1 MPDISWPLVPI
12 QLRGELHETIWGGR
26 NLATYAGKA
35 VPAGMQVGESWETAL
50 TSIAVNPP
58 YQGQSLGEIVRILD
72 ERLLGWRSVELVGH
86 RFPLLTKFLDAEQR
100 LSVQVHP
107 DDLYAA
113 LHENGKLGKTETWY
127 IVHAEPGAQLVLG
140 LTHTV
145 NQDEVRHAIEAG
157 SLEDLLYTFPARAGD
172 VVYVPAGTV
181 HAIGAGIV
189 LYELQEYS
197 DVTYRLYDYGRLQS
211 NGNPRELQV
220 DKSLEVMHCRPA
232 GGVVVEPVTLPA
244 DPGFAGERRV
254 LVACTYFLEEELRF
268 RGMYAATTMASSC
281 HILSVLQGQCDICSH
296 GVHLSL
302 GEGDTV
308 VVPAALLDYRIE
320 SSAGVHAL
328 LSYVPTTDDQKA
340 RAWSEGQSAAHQ
352 LISRSNWE

>member
-12 QLRGELHETIWGGR
+12 QLRGDLHETIWGGR

-35 VPAGMQVGESWETAL
+35 IPAGLRVGESWETAL
-50 TSIAVNPP
+50 ESIAVNPP
-58 YQGQSLGEIVRILD
+58 YQGHSLGEIVQILD
-72 ERLLGWRSVELVGH
+72 ERLIGWRSVELVGH

-113 LHENGKLGKTETWY
+113 LHEDGKLGKTETWY

-145 NQDEVRHAIEAG
+145 SQDEVRHAIEAG
-157 SLEDLLYTFPARAGD
+157 NLENLLYTFPAHAGD

-211 NGNPRELQV
+211 NGKPRELHV
-220 DKSLEVMHCRPA
+220 DKSLEVMRCQPA
-232 GGVVVEPVTLPA
+232 GGVVVDPVTLPA
-244 DPGFAGERRV
+244 GPGFAGERRV
-254 LVACTYFLEEELRF
+254 LVACTYFLEEDLRF
-268 RGMYAATTMASSC
+268 QGMYAATTMASSC

-296 GVHLSL
+296 ETLLSL
-302 GEGDTV
+302 EAGDTV

-320 SSAGVHAL
+320 SSTGVHAL
-328 LSYVPTTDDQKA
+328 LSYVPTSDDRNAQAWRDGQPAA
-340 RAWSEGQSAAHQ
+340 RR
-352 LISRSNWE
+352 LDL

>member
-26 NLATYAGKA
+26 NLVTYAGKA
-35 VPAGMQVGESWETAL
+35 IPAGMRVGESWETAL
-50 TSIAVNPP
+50 ESIAVNPP

-72 ERLLGWRSVELVGH
+72 ERLIGWRPVELVGH

-113 LHENGKLGKTETWY
+113 LHESGKLGKTETWY
-127 IVHAEPGAQLVLG
+127 IVHAEPGSQLVLG
-140 LTHTV
+140 LTRTA
-145 NQDEVRHAIEAG
+145 NQDDVRRAVQAG
-157 SLEDLLYTFPARAGD
+157 SLESLLYTFPAHAGD
-172 VVYVPAGTV
+172 VVYVPAGTI

-211 NGNPRELQV
+211 NGNPRELHV
-220 DKSLEVMHCRPA
+220 EKSLEVMRFEPA
-232 GGVVVEPVTLPA
+232 DRVVVDPVALPA

-268 RGMYAATTMASSC
+268 RGVYATTTMASSC
-281 HILSVLQGQCDICSH
+281 HVLSVLQGQCTVCSH
-296 GVHLSL
+296 GTHLSL
-302 GEGDTV
+302 EAGDTV

-320 SSAGVHAL
+320 SSTGVHAL
-328 LSYVPTTDDQKA
+328 LSYVPTTDDRKA
-340 RAWSEGQSAAHQ
+340 QAWREGQPATH
-352 LISRSNWE
+352 LLDI

>member
-1 MPDISWPLVPI
+1 MPDTSWPLVPI
-12 QLRGELHETIWGGR
+12 QLSGELHETIWGGR

-35 VPAGMQVGESWETAL
+35 IPDGVQVGESWETAL
-50 TSIAVNPP
+50 ESIAVNPP
-58 YQGQSLGEIVRILD
+58 YQGQSLGELVRILD
-72 ERLLGWRSVELVGH
+72 ARLLGWRSVELLGH

-113 LHENGKLGKTETWY
+113 LHEGGKLGKTETWY

-140 LTHTV
+140 LTHAV
-145 NQDEVRHAIEAG
+145 SQDEVRHAIEADR
-157 SLEDLLYTFPARAGD
+157 LEDLLYTFPARAGD

-211 NGNPRELQV
+211 NGMPRELHV
-220 DKSLEVMHCRPA
+220 DKSLAVMSFLPA
-232 GGVVVEPVTLPA
+232 SAVVVMPVGLPA

-254 LVACTYFLEEELRF
+254 LVACKYFLEEELRF
-268 RGMYAATTMASSC
+268 RGIYAATTMASSC
-281 HILSVLQGQCDICSH
+281 HILSVLEGQCDIYSPET
-296 GVHLSL
+296 HLSL
-302 GEGDTV
+302 GAGDTV

-320 SSAGVHAL
+320 SSTGVHAL
-328 LSYVPTTDDQKA
+328 LSYVPTTDDRKA
-340 RAWSEGQSAAHQ
+340 RAWRDGQPASHLADA
-352 LISRSNWE
+352 